1 MPEFEVKVQSLQNI
15 SSRQAQLAGQLNE
28 CAAETENILRGL
40 TMQIRQRERID
51 SRLREMKTSMERQSR
66 AVSNLART
74 GEAIAALYQKTED
87 ENSQQNLWNDWGLR
101 MVEIDPSIFNLLF
114 GGSGGTGGNYTFFD
128 YVKDRWGN
136 LTPSQ
141 KNLLK
146 DLTEIGISAAV
157 GQGAVIGTLISAVT
171 DPNKFTGIKDATQW
185 KVSGEYKGDL
195 NGIEY
200 GVSGSAQMW
209 KNDTKL
215 KFNSTIGPG
224 KDKDN
229 NDDWNKFNVSAGVE
243 GSASGSI
250 FDASGKANFGI
261 ASGSAGVGIGNA
273 AVAGSFGA
281 SLFKEGRLYPSLDA
295 KLRAEASA
303 VQGKV
308 DGQLGSDTMNVHGE
322 AKGWLGQAEAEAKAN
337 LGANGLELAAG
348 AEACAAKGEL
358 SGGFTIAGIKV
369 DASFVGKAG
378 AIGGKAK
385 AKIGHD
391 GIAGDIGASLGLGIG
406 LKVKID
412 WSNCRFF
419 PWAKH

>member
-51 SRLREMKTSMERQSR
+51 SRLREMKTAMERQSR
-66 AVSNLART
+66 AVSNLAST

-87 ENSQQNLWNDWGLR
+87 ENSQQNPWNNWGLG
-101 MVEIDPSIFNLLF
+101 MAVIDPSIFNLLF
-114 GGSGGTGGNYTFFD
+114 SGSGGTGGNYTFFD

-157 GQGAVIGTLISAVT
+157 GPGAVIGTLITAVI

-209 KNDTKL
+209 KNEVKAKASANADL
-215 KFNSTIGPG
+215 KKGDV
-224 KDKDN
+224 KA
-229 NDDWNKFNVSAGVE
+229 SAE
-243 GSASGSI
+243 ASASGSI

-261 ASGSAGVGIGNA
+261 ASGSAGISVGSA
-273 AVAGSFGA
+273 AVAGSIGA
-281 SLFKEGRLYPSLDA
+281 SLFKEGRLDPALY
-295 KLRAEASA
+295 AEAKAEVSG
-303 VQGKV
+303 VQGKLN
-308 DGQLGSDTMNVHGE
+308 GQVGSDTTNVHGE
-322 AKGWLGQAEAEAKAN
+322 AKGTLGYAEAKAKASVN
-337 LGANGLELAAG
+337 SEGLELSAG

-369 DASFVGKAG
+369 DAAVSGKAG
-378 AIGGKAK
+378 AIGGTAK
-385 AKIGHD
+385 AKIGPN
-391 GIAGDIGASLGLGIG
+391 GIEGDIGASLGLGLG
-406 LKVKID
+406 LNLKID
-412 WSNCRFF
+412 WSNCQFF

>member
-1 MPEFEVKVQSLQNI
+1 MPEFEVKVQSLRNI

-51 SRLREMKTSMERQSR
+51 SRLREMKTTMERQSR
-66 AVSNLART
+66 VVSNLART

-87 ENSQQNLWNDWGLR
+87 ENSQQNPWNDWGLR
-101 MVEIDPSIFNLLF
+101 MVEIDPRIFNLLF
-114 GGSGGTGGNYTFFD
+114 GGSGGSTGGNYTFFD
-128 YVKDRWGN
+128 YVKDQWGN

-146 DLTEIGISAAV
+146 DLTEIGISSVV
-157 GQGAVIGTLISAVT
+157 GPGAVIGSLISAVI

-200 GVSGSAQMW
+200 GVSGSAQTW
-209 KNDTKL
+209 KNEVKAKASANADL
-215 KFNSTIGPG
+215 KKGDV
-224 KDKDN
+224 KA
-229 NDDWNKFNVSAGVE
+229 SAE
-243 GSASGSI
+243 ASASGSI

-261 ASGSAGVGIGNA
+261 ASGSAGISVGSA
-273 AVAGSFGA
+273 AVAGSIGA
-281 SLFKEGRLYPSLDA
+281 SLFKDGKLDPALY
-295 KLRAEASA
+295 AEAKAEVSG
-303 VQGKV
+303 VQGKLN
-308 DGQLGSDTMNVHGE
+308 GQLGSDTTNIHGE
-322 AKGWLGQAEAEAKAN
+322 AKGTLGYAEAKAKASVN
-337 LGANGLELAAG
+337 SDGLELSAG

-369 DASFVGKAG
+369 DATVTGKAG
-378 AIGGKAK
+378 AIGAK
-385 AKIGHD
+385 AGFK
-391 GIAGDIGASLGLGIG
+391 AGDDAVETDIGASLGLGFG
-406 LKVKID
+406 LNLKID
-412 WSNCRFF
+412 WSNCQLF